1 MISEQYNNFQNS
13 DKLQNIVLE
22 NRKKLTITGVIDVL
36 SFDDQIIILN
46 TELGM
51 LSIKGNNLK
60 INKLSIDSSEA
71 KVDGEICSISYSDKH
86 NRKDEAKGIFEKI
99 FK

>member
-1 MISEQYNNFQNS
+1 MISEQYNSFQNS

-36 SFDDQIIILN
+36 SFDDQIII
-46 TELGM
+46 
-51 LSIKGNNLK
+51 